1 MGSALDLRRDMP
13 AAWERARAQYGDA
26 VRFRVGPPGLRRELY
41 VFLHPDAARRVL
53 AVAAENYRE
62 DNVFNTEVRR
72 VFGNGLLT
80 SQDAEW
86 QRQKRF
92 LQPLFTPRRVAG
104 YADVIGA
111 VVEEHAGQWRARG
124 GGRGDLYE
132 AMTRLTLQII
142 GRVLFG
148 DDVREALPV
157 VRGAAPLAGA
167 LNRRGTAPLRLP
179 LVVPTPTN
187 RVVVTAQRPLYDV
200 CDTIIARRR
209 SGPAGQQDLL
219 GLLVEARDGGE
230 RLTDAEVRDQVL
242 VFLLAGHETTA
253 SLWPLRCTCSGR
265 TRRPSA
271 GSGRRSTAWSVAGC
285 RRPRTRPR

>member
-13 AAWERARAQYGDA
+13 AACERARAQCGDA

-41 VFLHPDAARRVL
+41 VFFHPDAARRVL
-53 AVAAENYRE
+53 AVATENYRK

-80 SQDAEW
+80 SQDGEW

-124 GGRGDLYE
+124 GGRIDLYE

-167 LNRRGTAPLRLP
+167 VNRRGTAPLRLP

-187 RVVVTAQRPLYDV
+187 RVVVTAQRALYGV
-200 CDTIIARRR
+200 CDSIIARANRR
-209 SGPAGQQDLL
+209 
-219 GLLVEARDGGE
+219 LVG
-230 RLTDAEVRDQVL
+230 
-242 VFLLAGHETTA
+242 
-253 SLWPLRCTCSGR
+253 SPTCSGCR
-265 TRRPSA
+265 ITLRPAGGLPSLLTARSA
-271 GSGRRSTAWSVAGC
+271 V
-285 RRPRTRPR
+285 